1 MAKKENIQEAG
12 EVAAGGQGSETLAD
26 QTAHNIETVEDLEAC
41 YPQLVSKM
49 RDEVVIQ
56 IGKCPI
62 KELKANLPELYE
74 RIVTDI
80 KDKGGPNLK
89 VPGFL
94 LEVDDPFAES
104 TLQAYQGLKG
114 IDELRLPFVLPFQE
128 KGKGQIRETAWKM
141 KFEKSETLKAEF
153 KDINAYLV
161 FKGRII
167 TQALEHYI
175 LVAEGGGDYER
186 ANAAHKAMK
195 KIK

>member
-1 MAKKENIQEAG
+1 MTKKEDVQEAG
-12 EVAAGGQGSETLAD
+12 KIETGNL
-26 QTAHNIETVEDLEAC
+26 QTAGIQTVEDLEAC
-41 YPQLVSKM
+41 YPQLVEEMK
-49 RDEVVIQ
+49 DETIEFIRNRTALQ
-56 IGKCPI
+56 I
-62 KELKANLPELYE
+62 KEKLPELYE

-80 KDKGGPNLK
+80 QGKGGPNLK

-114 IDELRLPFVLPFQE
+114 IDGLRLPFVLPFQE
-128 KGKGQIRETAWKM
+128 KGKGQIRETTWKM
-141 KFEKSETLKAEF
+141 KFEKSEALKAEF
-153 KDINAYLV
+153 KDLDAYLV
-161 FKGRII
+161 FKGRLI
-167 TQALEHYI
+167 TQALEHYV

>member
-1 MAKKENIQEAG
+1 MTKKEDVQEVG
-12 EVAAGGQGSETLAD
+12 KIETGNL
-26 QTAHNIETVEDLEAC
+26 QTAEIQTVEDLESC
-41 YPQLVSKM
+41 YPQLVSEI
-49 RDEVVIQ
+49 RDKVIIQ
-56 IGKCPI
+56 IRKCPI
-62 KELKANLPELYE
+62 KELKDNMPELYE

-80 KDKGGPNLK
+80 QGKGGPNLK

-114 IDELRLPFVLPFQE
+114 IDGLRLPFVLPFQE

-141 KFEKSETLKAEF
+141 KFEKSEALKAEF
-153 KDINAYLV
+153 KDLNAYLV
-161 FKGRII
+161 FKGRLI
-167 TQALEHYI
+167 TQALEHYV

-186 ANAAHKAMK
+186 ANAARKAMK